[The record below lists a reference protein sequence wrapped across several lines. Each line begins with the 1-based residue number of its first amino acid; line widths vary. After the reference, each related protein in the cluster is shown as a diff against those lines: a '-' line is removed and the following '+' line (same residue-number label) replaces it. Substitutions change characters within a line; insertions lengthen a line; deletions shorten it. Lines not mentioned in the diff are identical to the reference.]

1 MKQSILKSFSV
12 SKHIPRH
19 GKPSAIPGTV
29 KYVGKVRNEPV
40 KLHILDYNA
49 TDFTEKD
56 VETISESLQFKEK
69 PTVTWLNVTGVH
81 DETIIHDIG
90 EKFEIHPL
98 VLEDIANTTQRP
110 KMEDHDNYL
119 FVIIKMGY
127 FNEALKE
134 ISLEQ
139 VSLLIGKDFVISLQ
153 EKEGDI
159 LDSLRERIRTGK
171 GKIRRMGSD
180 YLMYSIID
188 TIVDNYFFIL
198 ENVGEQIEGIEAGL
212 MRSADQNLLGRV
224 YHLRHELAYLRRS
237 IWPMREVV
245 STLQRIVN
253 KLVHH
258 DTFVYLRD
266 VYDHTVQLVE
276 TLETF
281 REMSSGMLELYQ
293 STVSNKM
300 NEVMKVLTIFAAIF
314 IPLTFAAGVYGMN
327 FEFMPELKWKLAYPV
342 WWIAIIIVTLAMLW
356 YFKKKRWL

>member
-1 MKQSILKSFSV
+1 MKQSIFKSFSI
-12 SKHIPRH
+12 SKHIPKR
-19 GKPSAIPGTV
+19 GKPSSIPGTV
-29 KYVGKVRNEPV
+29 EYVGKERKEPV
-40 KLHILDYNA
+40 KLHIMDYNA
-49 TDFTEKD
+49 IDFTEKD
-56 VETISESLQFKEK
+56 IATISESVTFKESQ
-69 PTVTWLNVTGVH
+69 TITWLNVTGVH

-90 EKFEIHPL
+90 EVFEIHPL

-119 FVIIKMGY
+119 FVVVKMGY
-127 FNEALKE
+127 LNEVLKE

-139 VSLLIGKDFVISLQ
+139 VSLLIGKDFVLSLQ

-159 LDSLRERIRTGK
+159 LDSLRERIRTSK

-180 YLMYSIID
+180 YLMYCILD
-188 TIVDNYFFIL
+188 TIVDNYFSIL
-198 ENVGEQIEGIEAGL
+198 ENIGEQIEGLEAEL
-212 MRSADQNLLGRV
+212 MLSADQQLLKRV
-224 YHLRHELAYLRRS
+224 YHLKHELAYLRRS

-245 STLQRIVN
+245 SILQRTDSN
-253 KLVHH
+253 LVHQ
-258 DTFVYLRD
+258 DTFIYLRD
-266 VYDHTVQLVE
+266 VYDHTVQVVE

-327 FEFMPELKWKLAYPV
+327 FEFMPELKWKIGYPV
-342 WWIAIIIVTLAMLW
+342 WWSAIITLTLVMLW
-356 YFKKKRWL
+356 YFKRKRWL